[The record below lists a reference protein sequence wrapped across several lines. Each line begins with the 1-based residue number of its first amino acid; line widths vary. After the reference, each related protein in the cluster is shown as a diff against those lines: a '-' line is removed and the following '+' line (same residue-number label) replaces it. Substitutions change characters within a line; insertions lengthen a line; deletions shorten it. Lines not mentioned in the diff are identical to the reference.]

1 MHALQRARQNIRQN
15 LKQTGI
21 TLCHTGID
29 LLLCSSWNFRV
40 CLFFVEIRKNCKVK
54 QKYNSTNELSVAV
67 IKKVGKY
74 VQYLEEW
81 NLLQDDISD
90 RVERAVPPEF
100 PQPPKKKRRTE
111 KQDATS
117 QQRIDSY
124 MSNTFLGRMRAT
136 GQLNEAP
143 VSKGFSERYKKKSK
157 KAKKSVK
164 IEPKKEGDK
173 QLKQLKFLVGK
184 KD

>member
-1 MHALQRARQNIRQN
+1 MESKLIYFESTLARN
-15 LKQTGI
+15 
-21 TLCHTGID
+21 
-29 LLLCSSWNFRV
+29 SW
-40 CLFFVEIRKNCKVK
+40 KNKE
-54 QKYNSTNELSVAV
+54 YNSTNEPSLAV

-81 NLLQDDISD
+81 NLLQEDISD
-90 RVERAVPPEF
+90 RVERVVPPEL

-136 GQLNEAP
+136 GQLKEAP
-143 VSKGFSERYKKKSK
+143 VSKGFFERYKKKSK
-157 KAKKSVK
+157 KAKKGVK

-184 KD
+184 KDWEGLDLFWFWRLLTCMDVA